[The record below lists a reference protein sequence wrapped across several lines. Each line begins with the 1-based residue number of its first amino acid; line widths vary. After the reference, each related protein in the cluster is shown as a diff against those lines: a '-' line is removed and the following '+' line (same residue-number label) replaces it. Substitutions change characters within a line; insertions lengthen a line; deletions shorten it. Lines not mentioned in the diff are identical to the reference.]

1 MARMKKQAKST
12 RGSTPWQDEPAPPWD
27 TDEPYE
33 VTRIAPHDDL
43 EAPEATRQ
51 IDGVP
56 TQVPIR
62 TLYSEQ
68 AALIA
73 EMVRDKF
80 DNRQFGRAPY
90 RVLRIDQPEGP
101 STAGGLLARQTI
113 SLVARQG
120 PAPSIICGW
129 VDTSSKEA
137 QLRSY
142 QSVARRYESRHGIG
156 LDVSSQVY
164 EHMLDDLVRTLLAGG
179 MKVRVLIPDD
189 LLDAGT
195 PEQTQGVKQPAVRPR
210 RGWLLPFFTFLLG
223 LLVSRWI
230 PWERLEPLWQRLAP
244 LRELLDSFLRS

>member
-1 MARMKKQAKST
+1 MVRSKKEATNARGA
-12 RGSTPWQDEPAPPWD
+12 TPWQDEPLPPWD
-27 TDEPYE
+27 THEPSE
-33 VTRIAPHDDL
+33 VTRLAPHEDL
-43 EAPEATRQ
+43 EAPEATRE
-51 IDGVP
+51 IGGVP
-56 TQVPIR
+56 AQVPLR
-62 TLYSEQ
+62 TVCSEQ

-73 EMVRDKF
+73 ELVREKF
-80 DNRQFGRAPY
+80 EGRHFGRAPY

-142 QSVARRYESRHGIG
+142 PSVARRYEARHGTGMDI
-156 LDVSSQVY
+156 SSQVY